1 MNPKYPEVNVQ
12 LVGEDGNA
20 FSILGRVTRAMSRA
34 GIVDSEV
41 DAFRAEATSG
51 DYDNLLRT
59 VLAWVNVD
67 GLGDESDEDSD
78 EERGAHACYECDN
91 PYAVGG
97 CPECGA
103 WHE

>member
-1 MNPKYPEVNVQ
+1 M
-12 LVGEDGNA
+12 VGEDGNA
-20 FSILGRVTRAMSRA
+20 FSILGRVKRIMRQNGLS
-34 GIVDSEV
+34 DSEWQ
-41 DAFRAEATSG
+41 AFQTEATSG

-59 VLAWVNVD
+59 VMRWFSVD
-67 GLGDESDEDSD
+67 ENLSDDYEDEDDDD
-78 EERGAHACYECDN
+78 EYRPNACYECDN